1 MNKIIAPITEN
12 PEQRQ
17 LSVAKVM
24 DVALAPFRLRE
35 ELTDAKLLA
44 WQVRHLVERN
54 SDGEIVALK
63 RATDQPQRWRLHDA
77 HEAIDMM
84 PPLKQIHSAYQTIA
98 NSIITKPT
106 YTERKMLAGML
117 LDGCGIRADEGTA
130 AWVEAVAW
138 TLGECERRTT
148 EFFDNRKPWMPMP
161 AIAAA
166 IRKIWL
172 TQRDNYGRPIP
183 IADFLDECGRHS
195 SDLLSLQMDIINIG
209 RTHQRLTQIVQA
221 TDDSYPDDDWGDDE
235 PEEGSKS

>member
-63 RATDQPQRWRLHDA
+63 RATDQPQRWRLHCDA

-138 TLGECERRTT
+138 TLGGRTSGSPRSCRRRMT
-148 EFFDNRKPWMPMP
+148 
-161 AIAAA
+161 A
-166 IRKIWL
+166 IRMMTGPTMSRRKEANRERKRRRAHL
-172 TQRDNYGRPIP
+172 TDLAAGGRRVANLVPGWP
-183 IADFLDECGRHS
+183 VDRSFTFPCSR
-195 SDLLSLQMDIINIG
+195 
-209 RTHQRLTQIVQA
+209 
-221 TDDSYPDDDWGDDE
+221 
-235 PEEGSKS
+235 